1 MVGNSSFS
9 LAEERASL
17 RNLWNFHFFSMNLR
31 STDEI
36 DDHITGCIHFLVKKQ
51 EAIFYTLKAFQN
63 TCVKQITHILSN
75 SNIEVHGW
83 AFFQNEYLMSN

>member
-1 MVGNSSFS
+1 
-9 LAEERASL
+9 
-17 RNLWNFHFFSMNLR
+17 MNLR

-63 TCVKQITHILSN
+63 TCVKKITHILSN
-75 SNIEVHGW
+75 LNKKELVNILWVISWFVNLDKPMTNSFGLDVTR
-83 AFFQNEYLMSN
+83 YLFKKSATQ

>member
-1 MVGNSSFS
+1 
-9 LAEERASL
+9 
-17 RNLWNFHFFSMNLR
+17 MNLR

-51 EAIFYTLKAFQN
+51 EAIFYTLEAFQN

-75 SNIEVHGW
+75 SNNEEHVW
-83 AFFQNEYLMSN
+83 ASFYNEYLLTQLHEQ